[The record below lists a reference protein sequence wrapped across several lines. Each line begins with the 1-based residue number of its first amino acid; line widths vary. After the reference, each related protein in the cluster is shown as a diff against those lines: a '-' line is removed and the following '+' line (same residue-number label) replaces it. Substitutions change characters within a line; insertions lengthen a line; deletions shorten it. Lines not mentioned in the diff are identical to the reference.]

1 MFVLTG
7 INVELTSVKEP
18 REFKHNYD
26 VIDGNFRIGEL
37 SLHVVNSK
45 VCDTANVSNLNCK
58 LEEYII
64 SEEAFLFVG
73 DFSDIS
79 NHSGNFFTLW
89 LLFKVQLFCN
99 AQF

>member
-1 MFVLTG
+1 MAG

-18 REFKHNYD
+18 GEFKHDYE

-37 SLHVVNSK
+37 SLHIVNSK
-45 VCDTANVSNLNCK
+45 VCDTANISNLNCK

-79 NHSGNFFTLW
+79 YHSGNFFF
-89 LLFKVQLFCN
+89 LLLV
-99 AQF
+99 